1 MREPVRRRRPS
12 SRPAPTRYQTPPSQ
26 RRPAEPAPRRS
37 AREYHDGYTYAP
49 PPRRRQPAP
58 QPASRRR
65 SGQESRRARRRRRQ
79 LLHRVLLAVVLLV
92 VGVVAAVGVGG
103 KWILSQMPREE
114 VNTEQYE
121 AQPSEAPAWA
131 MPTENGVMNILLLGA
146 DRNKDGSNGRSD
158 TMILLSIDQTNKKL
172 RMVSFLRDLYLD
184 IPTVGYQ
191 RLNAAFAAGGA
202 ALTMQTIENYFRVPV
217 DYYVQT
223 DFQNFEKIIT
233 KMGGVDV
240 ELSQEEADF
249 MNKEKGWDLKAGVQH
264 LNAEEALYFSR
275 IRDLDSDFGRTGRQR
290 QMILCMIDTFK
301 QLNITDMAGV
311 VLDYLP
317 YVTTNL
323 SDGDLLGLA
332 SMALEIADYDVETM
346 HVPETGTY
354 EDIKVTLGSTP
365 NQQVL
370 KPDVEE
376 NARLLR
382 NFLYG
387 ENPPDANALGSSGTE

>member
-12 SRPAPTRYQTPPSQ
+12 SRPAPTRYQTPPPQ

-37 AREYHDGYTYAP
+37 AREYHNGYTYAP

-79 LLHRVLLAVVLLV
+79 LLHRVLLTVVLLV

-202 ALTMQTIENYFRVPV
+202 ALTMQTFEIYFRVPV
-217 DYYVQT
+217 EYYFQT

-233 KMGGVDV
+233 
-240 ELSQEEADF
+240 
-249 MNKEKGWDLKAGVQH
+249 
-264 LNAEEALYFSR
+264 
-275 IRDLDSDFGRTGRQR
+275 
-290 QMILCMIDTFK
+290 
-301 QLNITDMAGV
+301 
-311 VLDYLP
+311 
-317 YVTTNL
+317 
-323 SDGDLLGLA
+323 
-332 SMALEIADYDVETM
+332 
-346 HVPETGTY
+346 
-354 EDIKVTLGSTP
+354 
-365 NQQVL
+365 
-370 KPDVEE
+370 
-376 NARLLR
+376 
-382 NFLYG
+382 
-387 ENPPDANALGSSGTE
+387 